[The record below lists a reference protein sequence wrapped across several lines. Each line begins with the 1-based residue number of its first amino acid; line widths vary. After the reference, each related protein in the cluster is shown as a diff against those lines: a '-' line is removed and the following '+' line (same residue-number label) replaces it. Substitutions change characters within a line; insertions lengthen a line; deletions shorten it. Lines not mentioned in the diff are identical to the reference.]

1 VKFLVDECLSEEL
14 AKLARGRDHA
24 DSSHVRWIGK
34 GQWKDWQLLPVI
46 LDGDWV
52 FVTKNSVDFR
62 GHLDASRS
70 KGLYGVLS
78 LHAGLVCINGPVGM
92 DLDLQLRLFSLALD
106 ELDRDDNLVNQ
117 VLEVTATEGDTSEE
131 IEVEILRYRLPS
143 TG

>member
-1 VKFLVDECLSEEL
+1 MKFLVDECLSEEL
-14 AKLARGRDHA
+14 AKLARGRDHL

-52 FVTKNSVDFR
+52 FVTRNSVDFR
-62 GHLDASRS
+62 GHSHTSRS
-70 KGLYGVLS
+70 QGLYGTLS
-78 LHAGLVCINGPVGM
+78 LHAGLVCVNGPVGM

-106 ELDRDDNLVNQ
+106 ELELDDNLINQ
-117 VLEVTATEGDTSEE
+117 VLEVTAMEGDASEE

-143 TG
+143 TC